1 MTFDNNDFDIKH
13 TGFKMANVLETED
26 FYDIIKNAEGDL
38 LFSVKARQGG
48 PERPKVIYGGGEHAL
63 FYRSID
69 QTIVFDYVHPDVRET
84 LRKVKSVLIVEF
96 YGDSIIREYNV
107 PVRQVTQ
114 LPLPDNLSSVEDL
127 QAITENQAS
136 V

>member
-1 MTFDNNDFDIKH
+1 MN
-13 TGFKMANVLETED
+13 NVLDTED
-26 FYDIIKNAEGDL
+26 FYDIIRNSEGDL
-38 LFSVKARQGG
+38 MFSVKARQGG

-63 FYRSID
+63 FYRSIN
-69 QTIVFDYVHPDVRET
+69 QTVVLDYIHPDVRDT
-84 LRKVKSVLIVEF
+84 LRQVKSVLIVEF

-114 LPLPDNLSSVEDL
+114 LPLPEDLSSLDLSSLELVEP
-127 QAITENQAS
+127 TN

>member
-48 PERPKVIYGGGEHAL
+48 PERPKVIYGGGEH
-63 FYRSID
+63 
-69 QTIVFDYVHPDVRET
+69 
-84 LRKVKSVLIVEF
+84 VLWGFHYSRIQCS
-96 YGDSIIREYNV
+96 G
-107 PVRQVTQ
+107 
-114 LPLPDNLSSVEDL
+114 SSGYTTSF
-127 QAITENQAS
+127 A
-136 V
+136 